1 MRLLEYRVAMGEQGP
16 RLPEPKAELTEEPL
30 ALAHPEIDLELALE
44 VSGEGLAVPEGSRET
59 HILGTPS

>member
-1 MRLLEYRVAMGEQGP
+1 MGEQGP